1 MCRSSKGQLFTVQT
15 LLSWRIA
22 KYSIVG
28 AVQWQSFRLGGH
40 ACAVTAPIRH
50 ALVKVYY
57 RTSDR
62 NYIIM
67 YRKYIFTATPCTR
80 VAFHASTSKV
90 ITNTSLVRSTS
101 F

>member
-28 AVQWQSFRLGGH
+28 AAVQWQSFRLGGH
-40 ACAVTAPIRH
+40 ACAVTAAPIRH
-50 ALVKVYY
+50 ALVKLYY

-67 YRKYIFTATPCTR
+67 YRKYILLLLRA
-80 VAFHASTSKV
+80 
-90 ITNTSLVRSTS
+90 LV
-101 F
+101 